1 MPGDYASYL
10 REVALPQGYA
20 NMEAQQANLAQMIQ
34 QMKNRAAPRVSGGG
48 GGGGNSGGGVSSS
61 VGGVSKGGTYSGSI
75 KLGKMGG
82 KVLPT
87 GARVSQNWGKSR
99 IKYAAGRHT
108 GMDFG
113 GAYGSRIRAAA
124 GGVVTRTGGE
134 GAYGNAIHI
143 RHKDGTTTF
152 YGHLSGISVKPGQ
165 RVKAGDGIGKM
176 GHTGRAFGTHLHFEV
191 RTQDRYGGDIN
202 PRSWYSTR

>member
-1 MPGDYASYL
+1 MANDYASYL
-10 REVALPQGYA
+10 REVSLPQGA
-20 NMEAQQANLAQMIQ
+20 ANLAARQEMTAQ
-34 QMKNRAAPRVSGGG
+34 LLQAMKNRAAPRVSGGG
-48 GGGGNSGGGVSSS
+48 GGGYTSGGGVSGGS
-61 VGGVSKGGTYSGSI
+61 VSGPVKI
-75 KLGKMGG
+75 GKMGG

-113 GAYGSRIRAAA
+113 GAYGSKIRAAA
-124 GGVVTRTGGE
+124 NGTVVRTGGE
-134 GAYGNAIHI
+134 GAYGNAIHV

-152 YGHLSGISVKPGQ
+152 YAHLSGINVKPGQ
-165 RVKAGDGIGKM
+165 QIKAGQSIGRM

-202 PRSWYSTR
+202 PRSWFSTR